1 MSTELHEGDLAPS
14 FDLPSDGGGQISS
27 ESLKGKPY
35 ILYFYPRDD
44 TPGCTKEAIGFTEAY
59 PQFEAAGV
67 EVIGL
72 SKDTVS
78 SHQKF
83 KQKHGLC
90 FPLAS
95 DDSGRVVEAFGA
107 WVEKSMYG
115 KKYMGI
121 DRATFLVD
129 GEGRVRK
136 IWRGVKVPGHIEEV
150 LSAARSLGS
159 AGASPS
165 A

>member
-1 MSTELHEGDLAPS
+1 MTITEGDPAPA
-14 FDLPSDGGGQISS
+14 FDLQADAGVRVASDAMGGRA
-27 ESLKGKPY
+27 Y
-35 ILYFYPRDD
+35 VLYFYPKDD

-59 PQFEAAGV
+59 PEFQRLGV
-67 EVIGL
+67 EVVGV

-78 SHQKF
+78 SHEKF

-95 DDSGRVVEAFGA
+95 DEAGSLVEAYGT

-121 DRATFLVD
+121 DRATFLVAPD
-129 GEGRVRK
+129 GRVARA
-136 IWRGVKVPGHIEEV
+136 WRGVKVPGHVEEV
-150 LSAARSLGS
+150 LEAARQL
-159 AGASPS
+159 ATA